1 MKTSDIQLAEM
12 LEELNSRSKIRIVL
26 EAGLYALILFLLV
39 VGNSATL
46 VVVALNSRMR
56 TIPNLF
62 VASLAISDLLL
73 GILATVP
80 IGFPTLVLSKYPFSD
95 TTCQY
100 HGYTV
105 IVLALTSMQ
114 TLALMAVNRY
124 YRVVRSEKYRRYFT
138 KKKTVIMIGLSWFYS
153 VWDPLPYILSGHKMV
168 FHPFKFFCYL
178 QIDSGPFTA
187 FMVTVYVGP
196 PTLVIMYCYLKIFQT
211 VRSHTNNVHS
221 AVFGGN
227 QLNVE
232 EIKTARLLFV
242 IVVFFNLCWIPVMLI
257 DIVDTIDGKWT
268 FPRETYVAY
277 SFLATV
283 SSALN
288 PIIYGLLNNNF
299 RREYLQLFRCRH
311 CRKQPTVEP
320 SVLMERRKKIKPTS
334 TTC

>member
-46 VVVALNSRMR
+46 VVIALNSRMR

-153 VWDPLPYILSGHKMV
+153 VWAPLP
-168 FHPFKFFCYL
+168 
-178 QIDSGPFTA
+178 
-187 FMVTVYVGP
+187 
-196 PTLVIMYCYLKIFQT
+196 
-211 VRSHTNNVHS
+211 
-221 AVFGGN
+221 
-227 QLNVE
+227 
-232 EIKTARLLFV
+232 
-242 IVVFFNLCWIPVMLI
+242 
-257 DIVDTIDGKWT
+257 
-268 FPRETYVAY
+268 
-277 SFLATV
+277 
-283 SSALN
+283 
-288 PIIYGLLNNNF
+288 
-299 RREYLQLFRCRH
+299 
-311 CRKQPTVEP
+311 
-320 SVLMERRKKIKPTS
+320 
-334 TTC
+334 